1 MIIKVLPIR
10 SYNAIQ
16 NVVNYIAIDKGR
28 ITDHR
33 TQGIFHNL
41 YSTELRDISMQLQSN
56 FADHA
61 RTRKNRTKARHV
73 ILSINPLDREKVNME
88 IMDDLVKE
96 YIDKAFP
103 NAISFGT
110 HHVDQEHFH
119 THLIVSGNE
128 LMSKTST
135 RQTKTQL
142 REVHMHMLRYMSERY
157 PELSIGI
164 DTENYGKKLHSEKA
178 YYKEKR
184 NPDLQLTRD
193 ELSESVKEIFRL
205 SESSKDFRQRLESNG
220 LRTYDHKGQLQG
232 VLWENEGKKMRF
244 SRLGIEKQLM
254 EELDKQNERLNE
266 LEQLR
271 EDNDNERE
279 LDDREI

>member
-16 NVVNYIAIDKGR
+16 NVVNYIATDKGR
-28 ITDHR
+28 IHDHHA
-33 TQGIFHNL
+33 QGIFHNL
-41 YSTELRDISMQLQSN
+41 YSTGLREISVQLQTN

-61 RTRKNRTKARHV
+61 RNRNRTKARHV
-73 ILSINPLDREKVNME
+73 ILSVNPIDRNKVNMD
-88 IMDDLVKE
+88 IMDDLINE
-96 YIDKAFP
+96 YINKAFP
-103 NAISFGT
+103 KAIAFGT
-110 HHVDQEHFH
+110 HHVNEKHFH

-128 LMSKTST
+128 LMSRTST
-135 RQTKTQL
+135 RQTKTEL

-157 PELSIGI
+157 PQLSIGI
-164 DTENYGKKLHSEKA
+164 DKDNYGRKLHSEKA

-193 ELSESVKEIFRL
+193 ELSERVKEIFRL
-205 SESSKDFRQRLESNG
+205 SESSEDFRQRLESSD
-220 LRTYDHKGQLQG
+220 LRTYEHKGRLQG
-232 VLWENEGKKMRF
+232 VLWEDEGKKMRF
-244 SRLGIEKQLM
+244 SRLGIEKHLM

-271 EDNDNERE
+271 EDHDNEQE
-279 LDDREI
+279 LDHREM